1 MTTGGIDLRYV
12 LDRGAFKLDVEL
24 VIPASGITGVY
35 GRSGSGKT
43 SLLRCIAGLEAAA
56 QGFLKVGD
64 TVWDDARASVSV
76 PPQARG
82 VGYVFQEPRLFPH
95 LSVRGNLGY
104 ALKRRNGSEDPID
117 ESTVIELL
125 GIGHLLQ
132 RSTADLSGGEA
143 QRVSI
148 ARALLRAPALL
159 LMDEPL
165 SSLDRARRDEV
176 LPFLDRL
183 HAELSLPIVYVSH
196 SIEEVSRLCDY
207 LIVLESGAVVASGE
221 LQSVMTDPSV
231 AALQGEDAG
240 SVLGATVAAH
250 DSDDE
255 ITRLEFSGGEIRVA
269 GLAGT
274 VGDHLRVRIRAA
286 DVSLCRDLPAR
297 SSILNILPA
306 TVRRVVDAEGGI
318 AYALLSVGDDEIM
331 ARITRRSAREL
342 DVKPGEQLF
351 AQIKSVAIRNTPV
364 AGHLDQQ
371 KIL

>member
-56 QGFLKVGD
+56 QGFLRVGD
-64 TVWDDARASVSV
+64 TVWDDAGASVSV

-95 LSVRGNLGY
+95 LSVRGNLDY
-104 ALKRRNGSEDPID
+104 ALKRRNGNEAPID
-117 ESTVIELL
+117 ESAVIELL

-176 LPFLDRL
+176 LD
-183 HAELSLPIVYVSH
+183 V
-196 SIEEVSRLCDY
+196 C
-207 LIVLESGAVVASGE
+207 LEAAPVI
-221 LQSVMTDPSV
+221 
-231 AALQGEDAG
+231 ALQ
-240 SVLGATVAAH
+240 
-250 DSDDE
+250 
-255 ITRLEFSGGEIRVA
+255 
-269 GLAGT
+269 
-274 VGDHLRVRIRAA
+274 
-286 DVSLCRDLPAR
+286 
-297 SSILNILPA
+297 
-306 TVRRVVDAEGGI
+306 
-318 AYALLSVGDDEIM
+318 
-331 ARITRRSAREL
+331 
-342 DVKPGEQLF
+342 QLF
-351 AQIKSVAIRNTPV
+351 LNGSCARMATGLKVGMKVVHEKLEKLR
-364 AGHLDQQ
+364 
-371 KIL
+371 